1 MKATT
6 VKLDGE
12 LLARIEESKPQG
24 QSLSAYVRMV
34 LQRNLDRTR
43 VRDAAVEYR
52 TFLASDPEEQRA
64 LDEWDRADL
73 ATPPRSKQD
82 AS

>member
-12 LLARIEESKPQG
+12 LLSRIEASKPPE
-24 QSLSAYVRMV
+24 QSLSAYVRAV
-34 LQRNLDRTR
+34 LQRNLDRMR

-52 TFLASDPEEQRA
+52 AFLASDPEEQRS

-73 ATPPRSKQD
+73 GVPPRSEPD
-82 AS
+82 A

>member
-12 LLARIEESKPQG
+12 LLARLEASKPPE

-34 LQRNLDRTR
+34 LRRNLDRMR

-52 TFLASDPEEQRA
+52 AFLASEPDERKW
-64 LDEWDRADL
+64 LDEWDQADL
-73 ATPPRSKQD
+73 ATPPQTDEQPS
-82 AS
+82 

>member
-12 LLARIEESKPQG
+12 LLARLEASRPPE
-24 QSLSAYVRMV
+24 QSLSAYVRAV
-34 LQRNLDRTR
+34 LQRNLDRMKI
-43 VRDAAVEYR
+43 RDAAVEYR
-52 TFLASDPEEQRA
+52 TFLASDPEEQRS

-73 ATPPRSKQD
+73 ATRP
-82 AS
+82 